1 MFFWTTGSPSQS
13 ILWTA
18 ACVEHCFAKLRVNV
32 AMLPAWLIFICALIF
47 KKKGKKLFTKNFS
60 HVLHN
65 MSDVV
70 VLPGG
75 GRKGFSGATKAKFV
89 EGAAARATV
98 ICGQLTYAPAA
109 YNTPRMSG

>member
-1 MFFWTTGSPSQS
+1 MGARAVGSQEQHNSLTGALHTAKFKRFVLFF
-13 ILWTA
+13 
-18 ACVEHCFAKLRVNV
+18 FRR
-32 AMLPAWLIFICALIF
+32 F
-47 KKKGKKLFTKNFS
+47 FS
-60 HVLHN
+60 FLYRNVLHN